1 MDGPPLATDGVSKN
15 FSNKN
20 SFEVR
25 KFEVYVSKCKI
36 WVGESLCYR
45 ELATNGL
52 KRSEMGDFSFF
63 LRFIEKCD

>member
-1 MDGPPLATDGVSKN
+1 MDGPPLAIDGVSKN

-25 KFEVYVSKCKI
+25 KFEMYVSKCKI
-36 WVGESLCYR
+36 WVGESLCHR

-63 LRFIEKCD
+63 